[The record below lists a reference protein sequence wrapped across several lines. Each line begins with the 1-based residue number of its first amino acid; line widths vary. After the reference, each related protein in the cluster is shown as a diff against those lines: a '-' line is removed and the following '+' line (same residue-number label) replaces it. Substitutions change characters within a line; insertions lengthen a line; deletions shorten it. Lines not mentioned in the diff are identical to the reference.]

1 MPYMYCNKQGCN
13 ETVKLPAQYCPKH
26 MVKGVGDLTV
36 TVDTG
41 KVAKQLLADKGLL
54 DIIEPTTKT
63 KKTTK

>member
-13 ETVKLPAQYCPKH
+13 ETVKLPNKYCHKH
-26 MVKGVGDLTV
+26 MVKSVGDLTV

-54 DIIEPTTKT
+54 DIIEPTTET